1 MITIDEERFKEVF
14 GQIFSA
20 YKARSHGFAD
30 THADNLGPQ
39 RIYYPK
45 CVKVGNRDHLY
56 WLTLVALSDR
66 RTNSTMLYRNFARM
80 FNRNKKLF
88 IQGYYPSHRKMERL
102 FRTYKI
108 AVPVGDIAL
117 FLEKKRHLD
126 ELFNGDPFAIYNGVG
141 NIDDLLIKARRIAK
155 LRGIDLPFPGA
166 KEKIFTLLA
175 MFLSE
180 LTDLQFDDLIPI
192 DVWVQSIATS
202 TGVLKGEGIIK
213 FRVLERLLR
222 PNMRKLF
229 SGFKDVPGAANA
241 TWILGKSMCTHCA
254 GRDMKDICPIYDM
267 CKGPFRRHRTPE
279 SDKHSG
285 YIEVPSDFIPK
296 GSNPY

>member
-1 MITIDEERFKEVF
+1 
-14 GQIFSA
+14 
-20 YKARSHGFAD
+20 
-30 THADNLGPQ
+30 
-39 RIYYPK
+39 
-45 CVKVGNRDHLY
+45 
-56 WLTLVALSDR
+56 
-66 RTNSTMLYRNFARM
+66 MLYRNFARM

-126 ELFNGDPFAIYNGVG
+126 ELFNGDPFAIYNGVS

-155 LRGIDLPFPGA
+155 SRGIDLPFPGA

-192 DVWVQSIATS
+192 DVWVQSIAAA

-229 SGFKDVPGAANA
+229 SEFKDVPGAANA

-254 GRDMKDICPIYDM
+254 GRDMKDVCLIYDM